1 MQFPTTKLRDGIQR
15 PLVMLHLEATN
26 GWRVNVD
33 AFVDTWA
40 DISLFSFS
48 TAAQLGIDLTNAPE
62 QPIGSAIGALT
73 TYRTAE
79 VIIEIRRSP
88 EVYRW
93 QATVGFVPHRMAY
106 AMLGTR
112 GFFEFFRLAYDASL
126 SSFEIESCRNFQC
139 PDSA

>member
-15 PLVMLHLEATN
+15 PLMMLHLESAN
-26 GWRVNVD
+26 RRRVNVD
-33 AFVDTWA
+33 ALVDTGA

-62 QPIGSAIGALT
+62 LPIGSAIGTLT

-88 EVYRW
+88 EVFRW
-93 QATVGFVPHRMAY
+93 QTTVGFVPHRMAY

-112 GFFEFFRLAYDASL
+112 GFFEFFRLAYDASV
-126 SSFEIESCRNFQC
+126 SSFEIEPSSNF
-139 PDSA
+139 PRLP